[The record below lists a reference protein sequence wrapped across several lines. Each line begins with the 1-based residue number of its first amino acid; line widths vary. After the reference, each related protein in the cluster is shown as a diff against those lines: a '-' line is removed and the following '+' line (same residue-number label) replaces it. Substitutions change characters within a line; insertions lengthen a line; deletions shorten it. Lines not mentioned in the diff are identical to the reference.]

1 MDCEIL
7 QHIQRYMEP
16 SLCNTSPDDIAISAV
31 KEVGYLPGANY
42 FSAKH
47 TQERYED
54 AFYTPLISDWTN
66 YEAWELNGGTW
77 TAQRAHK
84 MYKQIIKDFV
94 APPMDGA
101 IKEELKSFVEKRKSE
116 GGAPTDF

>member
-1 MDCEIL
+1 MDCEII

-16 SLCNTSPDDIAISAV
+16 SLCNTNTEDIAISAI
-31 KEVGYLPGANY
+31 KEVGHLPGANY

-47 TQERYED
+47 TQERYEK

-66 YEAWELNGGTW
+66 FEAWNLNGGSW

-84 MYKQIIKDFV
+84 MYKQIIKEFQ
-94 APPMDGA
+94 APPMDLS
-101 IKEELKSFVEKRKSE
+101 IKEELIHFVEKRKFE